1 MVENISIQP
10 CNSLGAS
17 FGEWT
22 PQNSMNET
30 TGQANPTEPVE
41 ILLQQE
47 TDFVNVVAP
56 VTESPRTQRKLCLET
71 LKNIQNSL
79 YIVDDPATYIRLTLH

>member
-10 CNSLGAS
+10 RNSLSAS
-17 FGEWT
+17 FGDWT
-22 PQNSMNET
+22 PQNLLNET
-30 TGQANPTEPVE
+30 TGQASPSEPVE

-56 VTESPRTQRKLCLET
+56 VTESPRTQTKLCLKT
-71 LKNIQNSL
+71 LKNVQNSL
-79 YIVDDPATYIRLTLH
+79 YIVDDPAIYIRLTLH